1 MSAQEDDWEYEDED
15 GEDYSWEYEEEEEEA
30 KDVPEIPK
38 EIPKEVP
45 KENGSAKTEDKAEEI
60 QRRRERIKVATPEPP
75 RRRERITVEDPEPP
89 SRLGKSDRN
98 DILEQMKRLQE
109 GMQIEVDEDSS
120 DYSLS
125 DSDEPVKPRKPAEPK
140 VEEEDLDLSD
150 MDLLDPFGSEPVPL
164 VPKKDPPT
172 NGHKHGEGDE
182 DKKKHRKHKKK
193 SRHADKF
200 EKFKKLEQKDEDD
213 EINRSKKIHV
223 RSKDPM
229 KIARQFEKGNTGK
242 PSRKDVKKPGP
253 KPPAVEINKICKICG
268 KEPYLVEK
276 LVAEKSWWHKN
287 CFRCAQCNKILTL
300 DTYASHQGVIYCK
313 PHHKDLFKPKAVT
326 KDSVEEIMKKNID
339 FSVYNEDNIEGN
351 SKSIERHQRQQR
363 RMETIVREN
372 KPVELEGVVKSKVD
386 DSKWEGLD
394 KLDVGSK
401 FMMFE
406 KAAEEKEEHHRASDR
421 YGIMEKLK
429 RLQAG
434 EDVSELLAEIDDE
447 MPSEYEEEEEDPED
461 YGLTEVEKKA
471 KHAERLFNEE
481 SKKDKLMLQRKK
493 EIKALRERLMAG
505 TRDSV
510 LDSFDELNHRKIKK
524 TEVDVRSANAKK
536 FMDMF
541 NKGEV
546 PEGMSASDRTT
557 LEKEAELQ
565 VMRSKKRGERDFFQ
579 KLESGELKDNGPK
592 EPKLLIGK
600 LKMNSEGEEQNG
612 ADDPEC
618 ATLSKKFS
626 FFENFKEGEEKK
638 KVEGDITSERLHA
651 AKECKASSVLN
662 KFKDMEQR
670 AANGED
676 DYVSKN
682 NRPAVKRFTPPRK
695 LGDES
700 GSEYSDSDY
709 SDSEYSE
716 SEDYSSD
723 SYSDEEGQ
731 DKEYLRN
738 VREAARAKAL
748 RAKFEEWEASVGEDG
763 GYTNLVDEDGH
774 PLETASKLKNRFEQ
788 LAIEKPAP
796 QVLGNPRKHQVKRFK
811 PKEAYEYQMSD

>member
-1 MSAQEDDWEYEDED
+1 MLKQE
-15 GEDYSWEYEEEEEEA
+15 
-30 KDVPEIPK
+30 
-38 EIPKEVP
+38 
-45 KENGSAKTEDKAEEI
+45 KAEEI

-109 GMQIEVDEDSS
+109 GMQIDVDEDSS

-125 DSDEPVKPRKPAEPK
+125 DSDEPVRPKKPAEPK
-140 VEEEDLDLSD
+140 VEEDDLDLSD

-164 VPKKDPPT
+164 VPKKDAPT
-172 NGHKHGEGDE
+172 NGHKHGDGDE

-200 EKFKKLEQKDEDD
+200 EKFKKLEQKDEED

-242 PSRKDVKKPGP
+242 PSRKDFKKPGP
-253 KPPAVEINKICKICG
+253 KPPVVEVNKICKICG

-339 FSVYNEDNIEGN
+339 FSCYNEDNIDGN
-351 SKSIERHQRQQR
+351 SKSVERHQRQQR

-372 KPVELEGVVKSKVD
+372 KPVELEGVIKSQVD
-386 DSKWEGLD
+386 DQKWEGLD

-401 FMMFE
+401 FKMFE
-406 KAAEEKEEHHRASDR
+406 NSAKEERHGASDR

-434 EDVSELLAEIDDE
+434 EDVADLLAEIDDE
-447 MPSEYEEEEEDPED
+447 MPSDGGEEEPENLD
-461 YGLTEVEKKA
+461 NYGLTEVQKKA
-471 KHAERLFNEE
+471 VYAEKLFNEE
-481 SKKDKLMLQRKK
+481 SKKEKLLMQRKK

-565 VMRSKKRGERDFFQ
+565 TMRSKKRGERDFF
-579 KLESGELKDNGPK
+579 KKMERGEIKDDGPK

-600 LKMNSEGEEQNG
+600 LKMNGEDE
-612 ADDPEC
+612 ADDNGVTDPDA

-626 FFENFKEGEEKK
+626 FFEQGEIEKK
-638 KVEGDITSERLHA
+638 KNEADLTSERLHA

-662 KFKDMEQR
+662 KFKDMEKR

-676 DYVSKN
+676 DYIRS
-682 NRPAVKRFTPPRK
+682 RPAVKRFTPPRK

-700 GSEYSDSDY
+700 GSEYSDSEY

-716 SEDYSSD
+716 SDYSSD
-723 SYSDEEGQ
+723 SYGHEEGE
-731 DKEYLRN
+731 DDEYLRN

-748 RAKFEEWEASVGEDG
+748 RAKFEEWEATVGEDG

-811 PKEAYEYQMSD
+811 PKEAYEYQNSD

>member
-1 MSAQEDDWEYEDED
+1 MLKQE
-15 GEDYSWEYEEEEEEA
+15 
-30 KDVPEIPK
+30 
-38 EIPKEVP
+38 
-45 KENGSAKTEDKAEEI
+45 KAEEI

-109 GMQIEVDEDSS
+109 GMQIDVDEDSS

-125 DSDEPVKPRKPAEPK
+125 DSDEPVRPKKPAEPK
-140 VEEEDLDLSD
+140 VEEDDLDLSD

-164 VPKKDPPT
+164 VPKKDAPT
-172 NGHKHGEGDE
+172 NGHKHGDGDE

-200 EKFKKLEQKDEDD
+200 EKFKKLEQKDEED

-253 KPPAVEINKICKICG
+253 KPPVVEVNKICKICG

-339 FSVYNEDNIEGN
+339 FSCYNEESTEGN
-351 SKSIERHQRQQR
+351 SKSVERHQRQQR

-372 KPVELEGVVKSKVD
+372 KPVELEGVIKSQVD
-386 DSKWEGLD
+386 DQKWEGLD

-401 FMMFE
+401 FKMFE
-406 KAAEEKEEHHRASDR
+406 NSAKEERHGASDR

-434 EDVSELLAEIDDE
+434 EDVADLLAEIDDE
-447 MPSEYEEEEEDPED
+447 MPSDGGEEEDED
-461 YGLTEVEKKA
+461 LDNYGLTEVQKKA
-471 KHAERLFNEE
+471 VYAEKLFNEE
-481 SKKDKLMLQRKK
+481 SKKEKLLMQRKK

-579 KLESGELKDNGPK
+579 KLESGELKDDGPK

-600 LKMNSEGEEQNG
+600 LKMNGDGEEQNG
-612 ADDPEC
+612 GDDPEC

-626 FFENFKEGEEKK
+626 FFENFKEGEDKK

-670 AANGED
+670 AANGKD
-676 DYVSKN
+676 DYVSKS

-709 SDSEYSE
+709 SESDYSE

-723 SYSDEEGQ
+723 SYSDEGE

-748 RAKFEEWEASVGEDG
+748 RAKFEEWEATVGEDG

>member
-15 GEDYSWEYEEEEEEA
+15 GEDYSWEYEEDEEEA

-38 EIPKEVP
+38 ETPKELP
-45 KENGSAKTEDKAEEI
+45 KENGNAKTEDKAEEI

-109 GMQIEVDEDSS
+109 GMQIDVDEDSS

-140 VEEEDLDLSD
+140 VEEDDLDLSD

-164 VPKKDPPT
+164 VPKKDAPT
-172 NGHKHGEGDE
+172 NGHKHGDGDE

-200 EKFKKLEQKDEDD
+200 EKFKKLEQKDEED

-253 KPPAVEINKICKICG
+253 KPPVVEVNKICKICG

-339 FSVYNEDNIEGN
+339 FSCYNEDNIDGN

-447 MPSEYEEEEEDPED
+447 MPSDYEEEEEDPED

-481 SKKDKLMLQRKK
+481 SKKDKLMMQRKK

-579 KLESGELKDNGPK
+579 KLESGELKDAGPK

-600 LKMNSEGEEQNG
+600 LKMNGEGEEQNG

-695 LGDES
+695 LGEES

-748 RAKFEEWEASVGEDG
+748 RAKFEEWEATVGEDG